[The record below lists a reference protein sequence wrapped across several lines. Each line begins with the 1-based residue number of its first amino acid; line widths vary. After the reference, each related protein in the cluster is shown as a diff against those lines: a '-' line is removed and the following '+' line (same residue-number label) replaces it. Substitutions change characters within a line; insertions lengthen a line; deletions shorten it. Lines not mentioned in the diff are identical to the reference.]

1 MSALDSFKYGKINPI
16 VNAFFKNSFSK
27 NNNRYDDPTIFGFSL
42 IFYKDERSPLLNES
56 SRGDNAYNYLLS
68 IGEKSAAESLKRF
81 REKLSLITNDY
92 PYYFQT
98 LSGLGNIYKFE
109 PKNSLEERTLT
120 IETLESI
127 DLKISSLIEDY
138 IEASWDFEYRRE
150 LLPPNMKEFDMSVL
164 VYEVRNIKAFIKNA
178 NGNGGFFKD
187 VNEHLGLF
195 EYYFVSNRFDVSNS
209 QPFLESIDNAQGE
222 EAKNKFDIICG
233 LLLNKTIIRDLDFLA
248 VREKGDK
255 QEILNK
261 NPSAIP
267 QSINNNLVPTI
278 SGANSQPFKI
288 KENYV
293 ASDGPSTLDNP
304 YELNEIQKQVQQLK
318 KKYITD
324 VISSKASSI
333 EFGNVLFRGE
343 KPSIEGLATGTQSLE
358 DINPLGGRVG
368 NVASNLTGGINSAFN
383 KRILNLMFDKQ
394 SFLDSKSEGT
404 TQDRL
409 KMIFSQRLDYTS
421 PIENAINKA
430 LITSLGQL
438 NFG

>member
-1 MSALDSFKYGKINPI
+1 MSVLDPFKYGKINPI

-92 PYYFQT
+92 PYYFQK

-164 VYEVRNIKAFIKNA
+164 VYEVRNIKTFIQNA
-178 NGNGGFFKD
+178 NNNGGFFKD

-195 EYYFVSNRFDVSNS
+195 EYYFVFTSFFR
-209 QPFLESIDNAQGE
+209 
-222 EAKNKFDIICG
+222 
-233 LLLNKTIIRDLDFLA
+233 
-248 VREKGDK
+248 
-255 QEILNK
+255 
-261 NPSAIP
+261 
-267 QSINNNLVPTI
+267 
-278 SGANSQPFKI
+278 
-288 KENYV
+288 
-293 ASDGPSTLDNP
+293 
-304 YELNEIQKQVQQLK
+304 
-318 KKYITD
+318 KYRQC
-324 VISSKASSI
+324 S
-333 EFGNVLFRGE
+333 R
-343 KPSIEGLATGTQSLE
+343 
-358 DINPLGGRVG
+358 
-368 NVASNLTGGINSAFN
+368 
-383 KRILNLMFDKQ
+383 
-394 SFLDSKSEGT
+394 
-404 TQDRL
+404 
-409 KMIFSQRLDYTS
+409 
-421 PIENAINKA
+421 
-430 LITSLGQL
+430 
-438 NFG
+438 

>member
-27 NNNRYDDPTIFGFSL
+27 SNNRYDDPTIFGFSL

-255 QEILNK
+255 QEILNR

-267 QSINNNLVPTI
+267 QSINSNLVPTI
-278 SGANSQPFKI
+278 NA
-288 KENYV
+288 
-293 ASDGPSTLDNP
+293 
-304 YELNEIQKQVQQLK
+304 QVQQLK

-421 PIENAINKA
+421 PIENVINKA